1 MYSATYSYILFFL
14 ANSGAQQ
21 QEPTGLMSVSMAYVN
36 GTVCKVGVNNF
47 VKENPFRVLRS
58 KSGISEDFDKRVMM
72 AMNSAPK
79 YNVLT
84 NNCMQFAMGL
94 LKVSK

>member
-1 MYSATYSYILFFL
+1 
-14 ANSGAQQ
+14 
-21 QEPTGLMSVSMAYVN
+21 MSVSVAHVD
-36 GTVCKVGVNNF
+36 GIVCKLGVKNF
-47 VKENPFRVLRS
+47 IKENPFRVLRS
-58 KSGISEDFDKRVMM
+58 KSDIIEEDFDKKIMT

-84 NNCMQFAMGL
+84 NNCMHFAMGL